1 MARDLAE
8 SPSVMMRVQPR
19 EFLPPASLASS
30 SLAMPRSFECL
41 EPLCF
46 LDIWA
51 WDFARA
57 QLSTRSMTPQLV
69 ALIKRERE
77 REREREGGRERKGA
91 SKRREREEKI
101 IDISPGL
108 NYT

>member
-57 QLSTRSMTPQLV
+57 QLSTRSMAPQLV
-69 ALIKRERE
+69 ALRERERERKRERE
-77 REREREGGRERKGA
+77 RECVCEREREE
-91 SKRREREEKI
+91 REREEK
-101 IDISPGL
+101 
-108 NYT
+108 

>member
-41 EPLCF
+41 EPLCLGVRTCPVEHP
-46 LDIWA
+46 LDDTTA
-51 WDFARA
+51 SG
-57 QLSTRSMTPQLV
+57 L
-69 ALIKRERE
+69 ERE
-77 REREREGGRERKGA
+77 RKREKE
-91 SKRREREEKI
+91 SVCEREERKREEK
-101 IDISPGL
+101 
-108 NYT
+108 